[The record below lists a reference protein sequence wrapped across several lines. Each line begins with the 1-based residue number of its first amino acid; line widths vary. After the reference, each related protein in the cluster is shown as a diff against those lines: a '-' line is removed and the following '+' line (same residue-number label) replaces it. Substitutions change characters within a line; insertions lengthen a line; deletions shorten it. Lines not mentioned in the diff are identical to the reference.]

1 MKPLATNE
9 IAYRMF
15 LEKYDENKRNI
26 FDKREKFACALF
38 SYQTKNGIEF
48 RKAFTAPSFTPENE
62 FFKIAPEEI
71 KVFETK

>member
-1 MKPLATNE
+1 MKTLVKNE

-15 LEKYDENKRNI
+15 LEKYDENKKDI
-26 FDKREKFACALF
+26 FERRKKFAYAVF
-38 SYQTKNGIEF
+38 SYKTKTGIEF